1 MAEMSTRSRTLTALA
16 AGAVF
21 WLSAAAAGDA
31 ISDRP
36 VAPTPEENAQTATLP
51 WEEAR
56 LFAEVYERIKREY
69 VDQVDD
75 RELME
80 KAIRGMVAAL
90 DPHSAFLD
98 SDEFEEIRLSTMGS
112 YPGVGI
118 EVVAED
124 SAVKVLRPIE
134 GSPAEVAGMHSGDL
148 IVKIDDSDVGADLA
162 GAITRMRGPAGSN
175 VKLTERRPSTGE
187 LLSFSLLRAKVDVR
201 SVMQQTLEPG
211 IGYLRITSF
220 SETTAQDVA
229 KGVAALQSANPRGL
243 SGLVLDL
250 RNNPGGVLEAGVAV
264 ADAFLDDGLIV
275 SADGRSPD
283 ARFRMDATPGD
294 LLNGASLVVLV
305 NGGSASAAEI
315 VAGALK
321 DHHRATLIGHKTYG
335 KGSVQTVMP
344 LSDGGAIKLT
354 TSRYFTPS
362 GVSIHAKGI
371 MPDVIAEGPEEAP
384 ADLRPGRNSASLAM
398 RDKEVRLALDTVK
411 ARARLA
417 QRQQQAESSRSATHR

>member
-1 MAEMSTRSRTLTALA
+1 MSTRSRTLTALA

-31 ISDRP
+31 IAERP
-36 VAPTPEENAQTATLP
+36 AEPAAKDAATTPNLP

-69 VDQVDD
+69 VDTVDD

-80 KAIRGMVAAL
+80 KAIRGMVAGL
-90 DPHSAFLD
+90 DSHSAFLD

-124 SAVKVLRPIE
+124 SAVKILRPIE
-134 GSPAEVAGMHSGDL
+134 GSPAEIAGMLSGDL

-175 VKLTERRPSTGE
+175 VKLTVRRPSTGE
-187 LLSFSLLRAKVDVR
+187 LLSFSLLRATVDVR

-229 KGVAALQSANPRGL
+229 KAVGALKTSNPRGL
-243 SGLVLDL
+243 TGVVLDL

-264 ADAFLDDGLIV
+264 ADAFLDEGLIV

-283 ARFRMDATPGD
+283 ARFRMEATPGD

-321 DHHRATLIGHKTYG
+321 DHHRAALIGHKTYG

-371 MPDVIAEGPEEAP
+371 TPDVVAEGPEEAP
-384 ADLRPGRNSASLAM
+384 ADLRPGRASSSLAL

-417 QRQQQAESSRSATHR
+417 QRQQQADSARSSINR

>member
-1 MAEMSTRSRTLTALA
+1 MSTRSRTLTALA

-31 ISDRP
+31 ISERP
-36 VAPTPEENAQTATLP
+36 VAESPPQDSTSTTPPALP

-69 VDQVDD
+69 VDTVDD

-124 SAVKVLRPIE
+124 SAVKILRPIE
-134 GSPAEVAGMHSGDL
+134 GSPAEVAGMLSGDL

-175 VKLTERRPSTGE
+175 VKLTVRRPSTGE

-201 SVMQQTLEPG
+201 SVVQQTLEPG

-229 KGVAALQSANPRGL
+229 KSISLLKAANPRGL
-243 SGLVLDL
+243 TGLVLDL

-264 ADAFLDDGLIV
+264 ADAFLDDGVIV

-283 ARFRMDATPGD
+283 ARFKMEATPGD
-294 LLNGASLVVLV
+294 LLSGASLVVLV

-321 DHHRATLIGHKTYG
+321 DHHRAALIGHKTYG

-354 TSRYFTPS
+354 TSRYYTPS

-371 MPDVIAEGPEEAP
+371 TPDVVAEGPEEAP
-384 ADLRPGRNSASLAM
+384 AELRPGRNSASLAM

-417 QRQQQAESSRSATHR
+417 QRQQQADNARSSTNR

>member
-1 MAEMSTRSRTLTALA
+1 MSTRSRTLTALA

-31 ISDRP
+31 ISEHPATPPP
-36 VAPTPEENAQTATLP
+36 VETPQTATLP

-134 GSPAEVAGMHSGDL
+134 GSPAEIAGMHSGDL

-175 VKLTERRPSTGE
+175 VKLTVRRPSTGE

-201 SVMQQTLEPG
+201 SVMEQTLEPG

-229 KGVAALQSANPRGL
+229 KGVAELQSANPRGL

-417 QRQQQAESSRSATHR
+417 QRQQQAETSRSTTNR

>member
-1 MAEMSTRSRTLTALA
+1 MSTRSRTLTALA

-31 ISDRP
+31 IAERP
-36 VAPTPEENAQTATLP
+36 AEPASKDPAATPTLP

-69 VDQVDD
+69 VDTVDD

-124 SAVKVLRPIE
+124 SAVKILRPIE
-134 GSPAEVAGMHSGDL
+134 GSPAELAGMLSGDL

-175 VKLTERRPSTGE
+175 VKLTVRRPSTGE

-229 KGVAALQSANPRGL
+229 KSIAALRSSNPRGL
-243 SGLVLDL
+243 TGLVLDL

-283 ARFRMDATPGD
+283 ARFRMEATPGD

-321 DHHRATLIGHKTYG
+321 DHHRAALIGHKTYG

-362 GVSIHAKGI
+362 GISIHAKGI
-371 MPDVIAEGPEEAP
+371 TPDVIAEGPEEAP
-384 ADLRPGRNSASLAM
+384 ADLRPGRSASSLAM
-398 RDKEVRLALDTVK
+398 RDKEVRLALDTLK
-411 ARARLA
+411 ARARVA
-417 QRQQQAESSRSATHR
+417 QRQQIGSNRTSTNR